1 MKQIIP
7 AAIAIMVGS
16 AVAVEPNAVNQQTI
30 SNLYAAVAADLEN
43 PVRPGGV
50 DGRPFWNV
58 NGRGMRYIYPPAFDF
73 APVPGAAKY
82 RFTVLDDVLNEH
94 VFDADSQMADLSP
107 VWRDVPVGFVRVQV
121 DGLTADGRVLGTGG
135 VRRFWR
141 CAPYEPGTYKG
152 RPWSYMECVRRY
164 YPVLFNHQNTQHFL
178 KHGTPDGKTDLLNIY
193 PSKMNA
199 ALIRG
204 MLRYSRMSKEHG
216 ADALKIAKRVAD
228 FMISISQPANAPLAH
243 FPPTYRAMAGQK
255 TNFANQRYMGQNML
269 VYPAAV
275 GLAYLELH
283 AACGEPRYLDAA
295 LGIART
301 YKRLQ
306 LPEGTWYLKM
316 WERDGSPVV
325 GDAGK
330 RPVRLTPIRVC
341 NFMEKLSAAT
351 DDAQWR
357 EVADRAFAYIEKGPL
372 TTWDWSAQFED
383 TPPSEGYRNP
393 ASSDAMS
400 VALYLLRRYPQ
411 DAARRGQARELMR
424 WVEDQFVYWR
434 KPCRADGRS
443 VLCGPDRGFNPW
455 ERPGSQGRDFSEWVN
470 EPGVAEKYTW
480 SVMENSLTASMMHLY
495 AEFYK
500 LEGDELCLAKARTL
514 GDSIV
519 RVQQIGGDGE
529 IASEWFASYLIGSRC
544 PHIWLNCSIS
554 AVTHLEDVAAI
565 IESKTAP

>member
-216 ADALKIAKRVAD
+216 VDALKIAKRVAD
-228 FMISISQPANAPLAH
+228 FMISISQPADTPLAH

-269 VYPAAV
+269 VYPAVV

-341 NFMEKLSAAT
+341 NYMEKLSAAT

-372 TTWDWSAQFED
+372 MTWDWSAQFED

-455 ERPGSQGRDFSEWVN
+455 ERPGSQGRDFAEWVN